1 MNSPKTIILPAGRV
15 TSDPKTIPQTTHRG
29 FTLVELLTVI
39 AIIGI
44 LAAIIIPVVG
54 QVRKTARNTQCLS
67 NMRQVGGAF
76 LLFAADNKDT
86 FPAQQ
91 GSAKL
96 QTQSVGPDASWSGQL
111 YPYLKTWAVMRCS
124 EYKDNNVKNP
134 VCFLYNVHVARNFAS
149 YKSNPRS
156 SPTKITQST
165 KPSFDV
171 VMIDQSA
178 AQEGYSLN
186 TDTPNESYSWWYP
199 HKNKQRTTL
208 YVDGHVKLTG
218 KISQYGDPMDCWSW
232 TKD

>member
-1 MNSPKTIILPAGRV
+1 MNTQTPI
-15 TSDPKTIPQTTHRG
+15 IPQTTQRG

-54 QVRKTARNTQCLS
+54 KVRETARTTKCLS

-76 LLFAADNKDT
+76 LLFATDNKDA
-86 FPAQQ
+86 FPVQPGAE
-91 GSAKL
+91 KI
-96 QTQSVGPDASWSGQL
+96 QTEDTSWSGQL
-111 YPYLKTWAVMRCS
+111 YPYLKTWEVMRCS

-134 VCFLYNVHVARNFAS
+134 VCFLYNVYVARNFAS
-149 YKSNPRS
+149 FKSNPRG

-178 AQEGYSLN
+178 AKEGYSLN
-186 TDTPNESYSWWYP
+186 TDTPNEPHSWWYP

-208 YVDGHVKLTG
+208 YVDSHVNLTG
-218 KISQYGDPMDCWSW
+218 KISQYGDSNDCWSW
-232 TKD
+232 TIN